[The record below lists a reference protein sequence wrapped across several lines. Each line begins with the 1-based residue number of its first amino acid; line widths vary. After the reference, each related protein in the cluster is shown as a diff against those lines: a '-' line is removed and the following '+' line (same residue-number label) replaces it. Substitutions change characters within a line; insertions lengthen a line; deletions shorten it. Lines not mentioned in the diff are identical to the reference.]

1 MCRHYLFEISSHF
14 IDKVYLYVKG
24 WYILGNFLFN
34 PFSTKQEIVLNF
46 ENEIR
51 NERFIFFYSSDT
63 SSLGSHYCIFYCIY
77 FMSTFL
83 LSSHLIGNTDFA
95 FFIWIYFFFN
105 LYSHWFYFGC
115 CSSGLN
121 PAGIYLLKMTSCW
134 CLLLLTLNIFNTLF
148 HCFYC

>member
-51 NERFIFFYSSDT
+51 NQAIRLLLEAITVYSTVYILCQLFYYPVTWLETPISLFLFEFTFSSIFILTDFISDVAVLDLT
-63 SSLGSHYCIFYCIY
+63 QPVFTCSKWRPAGVFYC
-77 FMSTFL
+77 
-83 LSSHLIGNTDFA
+83 
-95 FFIWIYFFFN
+95 
-105 LYSHWFYFGC
+105 
-115 CSSGLN
+115 
-121 PAGIYLLKMTSCW
+121 
-134 CLLLLTLNIFNTLF
+134 
-148 HCFYC
+148 

>member
-34 PFSTKQEIVLNF
+34 SFSTKQEIVLNF

-51 NERFIFFYSSDT
+51 NQAIRLLLEAITVYSTVYILCQLFY
-63 SSLGSHYCIFYCIY
+63 
-77 FMSTFL
+77 
-83 LSSHLIGNTDFA
+83 HLIGNTDFA

-148 HCFYC
+148 